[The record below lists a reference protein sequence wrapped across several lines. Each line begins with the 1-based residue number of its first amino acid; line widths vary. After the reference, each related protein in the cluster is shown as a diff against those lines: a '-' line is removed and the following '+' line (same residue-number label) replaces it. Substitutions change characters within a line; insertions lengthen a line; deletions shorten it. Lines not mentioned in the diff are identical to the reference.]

1 MENTITDKLKA
12 LWNLQLIDSQLDEI
26 KILKGELPMEV
37 SDLEDEVAGLVTR
50 KEKIE
55 ASIKD
60 TEAENN
66 EMTAMQKDAEANI
79 AKYKKQLDEVKNSRE
94 YDSLNKMLDMAHLD
108 IQLAQKKQK
117 ELKGILEGKRET
129 LAVTEARL
137 ASRKKDLELKKVE
150 LQGIIEKTEKDEEKY
165 QKQSEKAQ
173 KKIDERLLKA
183 YHKIRQ
189 TYKNGIAVATITRDS
204 CGGCFNYIPPQQQLE
219 IGMHKR
225 IIACEHCGR
234 ILVDES
240 ISEIYAE
247 VE

>member
-1 MENTITDKLKA
+1 MENSITERLKA
-12 LWNLQLIDSQLDEI
+12 LWDLQLVDSQLDEI

-37 SDLEDEVAGLVTR
+37 SDLEDDVAGLNTR

-60 TEAENN
+60 TELEAG
-66 EMTAMQKDAEANI
+66 EMTAMTKEAEANI
-79 AKYKKQLDEVKNSRE
+79 VKYKKQLDDVKNSRE
-94 YDSLNKMLDMAHLD
+94 FDSLNKMLDMANLD
-108 IQLAQKKQK
+108 IQLAAKKLK
-117 ELKGILEGKRET
+117 ELKGIIEGKKET

-137 ASRKKDLELKKVE
+137 AGRKKDLEVKKQE
-150 LQGIIEKTEKDEEKY
+150 LQSIIEKTEKDEEKY

-183 YHKIRQ
+183 YSKIR
-189 TYKNGIAVATITRDS
+189 TSYKNGIAVATIERDS
-204 CGGCFNYIPPQQQLE
+204 CGGCFNYIPPQLQLE

-234 ILVDES
+234 ILIDDTVNAV
-240 ISEIYAE
+240 AE
-247 VE
+247 

>member
-1 MENTITDKLKA
+1 MENSITEKLKA
-12 LWNLQLIDSQLDEI
+12 LWDLQLIDSQLDEI

-37 SDLEDEVAGLVTR
+37 SDLEDEVAGLNTR

-60 TEAENN
+60 TDAEVN
-66 EMTAMQKDAEANI
+66 EMNVMQKDAEANI
-79 AKYKKQLDEVKNSRE
+79 VKYKKQLDDVKNSRE
-94 YDSLNKMLDMAHLD
+94 FDSLNKMLDMAALD
-108 IQLAQKKQK
+108 IQLAQKKLK

-137 ASRKKDLELKKVE
+137 AGRKKDLDVKKVE
-150 LQGIIEKTEKDEEKY
+150 LQSIIEKTEKDEEKY
-165 QKQSEKAQ
+165 QKQSDKAQ

-183 YHKIRQ
+183 YQKIR
-189 TYKNGIAVATITRDS
+189 TSYKNGVAVATIERDS

-219 IGMHKR
+219 LGMHKR
-225 IIACEHCGR
+225 IIVCEHCGR

-240 ISEIYAE
+240 ITAVPAE
-247 VE
+247 